1 MTLIRRPATGEGY
14 YQHDVD
20 IFTTDEP
27 QFVVGQDLLNF
38 MSVDVESDGR
48 VDISYTGTGDIAFQT
63 TGTLHAFAND
73 DSLRG
78 VFLAQNFDADGYT
91 GVRAYGLGLAFDYT
105 DATDVYA
112 SGVELNIGCGTD
124 AGVTVTDWRGINIE
138 TLATGTVTTGYGIY
152 INDITAGT
160 AYTIYT
166 GTGLA
171 CFGGGVTPPVI
182 IVPGTAKVSAKYSSA
197 LTTTYGTGVFGY
209 IDQTVGNTAGAKGV
223 LGGAYS
229 SHTTGNVA
237 VLLGVSGIANAK
249 GAGTVGLAVGV
260 LGQMFQ
266 STGAGTVTSGACFYA
281 DTITAT
287 GTITTAYGLYIAN
300 QTAGATNYA
309 IYTGAGAVR
318 FGDEMTATQNPLT
331 AYPASVTVT
340 DGGAPVGTVAGVQ
353 TMLDGSVYQVPEVAA
368 TPGFDVRFNF
378 TGIAFTP
385 NAIVHRSWYDGTTTH
400 QVTIELWDYVT
411 EAFVPVSEFE
421 ASLTYEVQQLPFPE
435 GARWTS
441 GGAAIVRFN
450 HSTGGNAS
458 QDMYWDYVG
467 LWRIA

>member
-1 MTLIRRPATGEGY
+1 MTLIRRPHEGGAYWQQDGTFTEGVTIADALRLTGADAGGWARICGGSAGFGIRDNSNSNNQVYFANATGAA
-14 YQHDVD
+14 
-20 IFTTDEP
+20 IF
-27 QFVVGQDLLNF
+27 
-38 MSVDVESDGR
+38 R
-48 VDISYTGTGDIAFQT
+48 
-63 TGTLHAFAND
+63 
-73 DSLRG
+73 DS
-78 VFLAQNFDADGYT
+78 
-91 GVRAYGLGLAFDYT
+91 
-105 DATDVYA
+105 
-112 SGVELNIGCGTD
+112 
-124 AGVTVTDWRGINIE
+124 VTV
-138 TLATGTVTTGYGIY
+138 
-152 INDITAGT
+152 
-160 AYTIYT
+160 
-166 GTGLA
+166 
-171 CFGGGVTPPVI
+171 GGGVTPPVI

-209 IDQTVGNTAGAKGV
+209 VDQTVGNTAGAKGV

-287 GTITTAYGLYIAN
+287 GTITTAYGLYVAS
-300 QTAGATNYA
+300 QTAGANNYA

-340 DGGAPVGTVAGVQ
+340 AGGTPVGTVAGVQ